1 MALILKILFLTIFC
15 CIHSMYFAFYCCLS
29 FIYFS
34 KMPHWTLEPH
44 KFIDVY
50 SLYLSL
56 QILSWFVQIS
66 LGLKH
71 IHDKKILHRDVKAQ
85 VVKPVL
91 ERD

>member
-1 MALILKILFLTIFC
+1 MALILKVLFLTILYCICSTYFRFC
-15 CIHSMYFAFYCCLS
+15 CFY

-34 KMPHWTLEPH
+34 KMPHWTLASH
-44 KFIDVY
+44 KFINTC

-71 IHDKKILHRDVKAQ
+71 IHDKKILHRDLKAQ
-85 VVKPVL
+85 VVKLVL
-91 ERD
+91 ERG